1 MEPLIEIRTVP
12 ISIEYKVTSAKL
24 QQQSATAE
32 VEISRNKGGLS
43 IKSRPVKVNI
53 DTFEAR
59 NSISPTPRTSIEQA
73 AQKGKQYAY
82 DATARFARE
91 GEMMLDIHLQQDP
104 IPQLA
109 AQRGAKTGEFNMK
122 WLPSAPPEI
131 SWEPAEL
138 NIRYEM
144 DKLNFDWKTGQQNLE
159 FIPASIEFSIA
170 ERPEVVINY
179 IGGPIYVP
187 PSADP
192 NYEPI
197 DTRA

>member
-1 MEPLIEIRTVP
+1 MEPLIEIKTVP
-12 ISIEYKVTSAKL
+12 ISIEYKVTAAKL
-24 QQQSATAE
+24 QQRSAMAE

-59 NSISPTPRTSIEQA
+59 NSISPSPRTSIEQA
-73 AQKGKQYAY
+73 AQRGKRYAY
-82 DATARFARE
+82 DATARFAQE

-104 IPQLA
+104 IPELA
-109 AQRGAKTGEFNMK
+109 AQRGMETGEFNME
-122 WLPSAPPEI
+122 WLPGASPEI

-144 DKLNFDWKTGQQNLE
+144 DKLNFDWKTGRQNLE
-159 FIPASIEFSIA
+159 FIPASIEFRVA

-192 NYEPI
+192 DYEPI
-197 DTRA
+197 DVKA